1 MITIGFIL
9 DIVMHLLL
17 ALSIT
22 LVMGGTIFAIIGAVG
37 LVRFTDVYLRIHAGS
52 KCLTI
57 GTVGSMTGLFLY
69 DMFVNYQLYGIPSIG
84 LDGIKALTI
93 AVFLLITAPT
103 AAHAMAKAAYHQ
115 KDKAKLIIDDYK
127 DWDGANND

>member
-1 MITIGFIL
+1 MIDFIL
-9 DIVMHLLL
+9 YIIMHFLL
-17 ALSIT
+17 ALSII
-22 LVMGGTIFAIIGAVG
+22 LVVGGVIFAIIGAVG
-37 LVRFTDVYLRIHAGS
+37 LVRLTDVYLRIHAGS

-69 DMFVNYQLYGIPSIG
+69 DMFANYQLYGVPSIG
-84 LDGIKALTI
+84 LDGIKALTV

-115 KDKAKLIIDDYK
+115 KDKTKLITDDYK
-127 DWDGANND
+127 HLGGANND